1 MLYDDLVHS
10 KRKAMLKVSLCYVRY
25 VLGWKLQENF
35 SKERRRLR
43 GPKVSILHIGPFD
56 PGALRENSEAM
67 HHTVQLQNNGTSFF
81 TK

>member
-35 SKERRRLR
+35 FQRTTEIEGAKS
-43 GPKVSILHIGPFD
+43 FD
-56 PGALRENSEAM
+56 IAYRS
-67 HHTVQLQNNGTSFF
+67 V
-81 TK
+81 